1 RRLEC
6 GLRGRRADS
15 RSCDLGFRGDPGDR
29 YLVVRRPCRAPL
41 PRSHPDGARD
51 RDRGGGPDRRRVSR
65 RRAAATPGA
74 RRRSLLR
81 HVTYGVPRLSPL
93 ALGCGAGRTGGPPLG
108 PLAREEAAMMGFF
121 FRLLITALGLWAAT
135 KIVPGV
141 QINGWGNLLVAALL
155 LGIVNAVIRP
165 VILILTLPLTV
176 LTLGLFILVV
186 NGISLSVVAWLMPG
200 FTLSGLGSAI
210 LGSVIVGLTSWFAST
225 FVGGSGRIE
234 RYRRRIEVTGGSRR
248 LD

>member
-1 RRLEC
+1 
-6 GLRGRRADS
+6 
-15 RSCDLGFRGDPGDR
+15 
-29 YLVVRRPCRAPL
+29 
-41 PRSHPDGARD
+41 
-51 RDRGGGPDRRRVSR
+51 
-65 RRAAATPGA
+65 
-74 RRRSLLR
+74 
-81 HVTYGVPRLSPL
+81 
-93 ALGCGAGRTGGPPLG
+93 
-108 PLAREEAAMMGFF
+108 MMGFF

-234 RYRRRIEVTGGSRR
+234 RYRHRIEVTGGSRR

>member
-1 RRLEC
+1 
-6 GLRGRRADS
+6 
-15 RSCDLGFRGDPGDR
+15 
-29 YLVVRRPCRAPL
+29 
-41 PRSHPDGARD
+41 
-51 RDRGGGPDRRRVSR
+51 
-65 RRAAATPGA
+65 
-74 RRRSLLR
+74 
-81 HVTYGVPRLSPL
+81 
-93 ALGCGAGRTGGPPLG
+93 
-108 PLAREEAAMMGFF
+108 MGFF

-135 KIVPGV
+135 KLVPGV

>member
-1 RRLEC
+1 
-6 GLRGRRADS
+6 
-15 RSCDLGFRGDPGDR
+15 
-29 YLVVRRPCRAPL
+29 
-41 PRSHPDGARD
+41 
-51 RDRGGGPDRRRVSR
+51 
-65 RRAAATPGA
+65 
-74 RRRSLLR
+74 
-81 HVTYGVPRLSPL
+81 
-93 ALGCGAGRTGGPPLG
+93 
-108 PLAREEAAMMGFF
+108 MMGFF
-121 FRLLITALGLWAAT
+121 FRLLITAIGLWAAS

-186 NGISLSVVAWLMPG
+186 NGISLAVVAWLMPG